1 MSDAY
6 GGTTADPQRHG
17 GFLANVNLIFLS
29 TLTVYVL
36 SFLIIVAVSQFLGS
50 EGRGVTAL
58 YQTSINLSYAFI
70 SFGVSIA
77 ALYYVSR
84 GEVSARQALE
94 AGLSTTVLSALLA
107 AAAAAVLEALA
118 GEWLSDAGVPQWFVV
133 LAIPLVVQFR
143 LVEVLLRSDGRFLI
157 VSIIE
162 AAVPFVT
169 LAGLV
174 ALEVAGSLTV
184 PRAILLWSLSPLPSV
199 LAGYAAL
206 GVRAW
211 PRGLGTW
218 GVMRRLVSFGMQG
231 QAGNIVQTLNYRL
244 DSYLVALFVSSAGVG
259 LYANGVA
266 VSEAL
271 WLVANSVAVVLIP
284 KLASSDPEYAA
295 RATPL
300 VCRNTMLVTALS
312 AVAVAAA
319 SPFAVPFVFGDEF
332 EGSVEPLLWLLPGA
346 VAMSGAKV
354 LSAYVFSQGKP
365 MLNTW
370 ISAATL
376 ALTLALDLVLIPP
389 FGVAGAAGAST
400 IAYCAN
406 LVLTLVAYGRISGGR
421 PLDAV
426 LPRLA
431 DVGLFV
437 EGARSTLSRLRGG
450 SKSPPASLEAG

>member
-1 MSDAY
+1 
-6 GGTTADPQRHG
+6 
-17 GFLANVNLIFLS
+17 
-29 TLTVYVL
+29 
-36 SFLIIVAVSQFLGS
+36 
-50 EGRGVTAL
+50 
-58 YQTSINLSYAFI
+58 
-70 SFGVSIA
+70 
-77 ALYYVSR
+77 
-84 GEVSARQALE
+84 
-94 AGLSTTVLSALLA
+94 
-107 AAAAAVLEALA
+107 
-118 GEWLSDAGVPQWFVV
+118 
-133 LAIPLVVQFR
+133 
-143 LVEVLLRSDGRFLI
+143 
-157 VSIIE
+157 
-162 AAVPFVT
+162 
-169 LAGLV
+169 
-174 ALEVAGSLTV
+174 
-184 PRAILLWSLSPLPSV
+184 V

-319 SPFAVPFVFGDEF
+319 SPFAVPFLFGDEF
-332 EGSVEPLLWLLPGA
+332 EGSVKPLLWLLPGA

-406 LVLTLVAYGRISGGR
+406 LVLTLAAYGRISGGR

-450 SKSPPASLEAG
+450 SKSPPASLGAG